1 MMSDADLRLDANA
14 AAGLLAEIFAFDIT
28 TAECICG
35 GCNATGPVG
44 NLVAYGLALGV
55 ILRCP
60 GCDNALIRVSRLSSG
75 YWIDMQGTSVLR
87 VNTLS
92 RR

>member
-1 MMSDADLRLDANA
+1 MSDADLRLDANA

-28 TAECICG
+28 TAECVCG

-44 NLVAYGLALGV
+44 SLVAYGLALGV

-60 GCDNALIRVSRLSSG
+60 SCDNALIRVSKLSSG
-75 YWIDMQGTSVLR
+75 YWIDTRGTSVLR
-87 VNTLS
+87 VS
-92 RR
+92 RTG

>member
-1 MMSDADLRLDANA
+1 MSDADLRLDANA

-28 TAECICG
+28 TAECVCG

-44 NLVAYGLALGV
+44 KLVAYGMAMGV

-60 GCDNALIRVSRLSSG
+60 GCDNALIRVSHLSSG
-75 YWIDMQGTSVLR
+75 YWIDTRGTSVLR
-87 VNTLS
+87 VNTVT
-92 RR
+92 RP